1 MKHEHT
7 QRMGIAPRDSV
18 LTIHPGMNRRKRPR
32 AEQGAMNHHYR
43 IAVTKDDQLSTPPYA
58 SHNCVVDIMERAK
71 ESKLEEAQGVS

>member
-43 IAVTKDDQLSTPPYA
+43 IAVTKDD
-58 SHNCVVDIMERAK
+58 
-71 ESKLEEAQGVS
+71 